1 MKRIIMILILFALFM
16 PIVKAETIDEKIN
29 TLLTNVA
36 NLDTEIDN
44 LNNIDKLYPIG
55 SIYITTTAT
64 NPSTIFGG
72 TWVAYSQGRQLV
84 GVGSNGISSYS
95 YNATGGSSTVKL
107 TSANLPAHNHT
118 ITPTGTVA
126 STFTGNEVIT
136 NSTGSHTHIV
146 PFGLA
151 VEEAAGFGLIWNI
164 DRAPAFTDRVLVS
177 GFSTVIDSAGS
188 HTHTIT
194 PTGTVTSTFTGSE
207 VTTSSVGNSNNLN
220 IQNPYITV
228 YMWKRTA

>member
-1 MKRIIMILILFALFM
+1 MKKTIMILILFALFM

-107 TSANLPAHNHT
+107 TSANLPAHSHT

-126 STFTGNEVIT
+126 STFTGNEVVT
-136 NSTGSHTHIV
+136 NSAGAHTHSLD
-146 PFGLA
+146 FGLA
-151 VEEAAGFGLIWNI
+151 VEEAAGYGLVM
-164 DRAPAFTDRVLVS
+164 ATYSAYTDRVLVS
-177 GFSTVIDSAGS
+177 GISTIIDSAGAHS
-188 HTHTIT
+188 HTIT

>member
-1 MKRIIMILILFALFM
+1 MKKTIMILILFALFM

-107 TSANLPAHNHT
+107 TSANLPAHSHT

-146 PFGLA
+146 PFGRA
-151 VEEAAGFGLIWNI
+151 VEEASGFGLPY
-164 DRAPAFTDRVLVS
+164 APGGAYVNRVFVYGLS
-177 GFSTVIDSAGS
+177 RLIATAGS